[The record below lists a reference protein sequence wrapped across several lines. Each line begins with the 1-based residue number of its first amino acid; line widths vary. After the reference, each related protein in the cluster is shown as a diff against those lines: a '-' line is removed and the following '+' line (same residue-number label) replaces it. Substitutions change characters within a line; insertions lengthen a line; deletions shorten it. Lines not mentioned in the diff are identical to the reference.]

1 MIYTANYD
9 SPMGEILLASRGDV
23 LVGLWFTDQKYYL
36 GSLKEP
42 MEHKPDESVLHT
54 AQNWLDR
61 YFAGEKPNILELRLA
76 PEGSAF
82 RKAVWDILCQ
92 IPYGETMTYG
102 EISKQVA
109 SQFGKEH
116 MSAQAVGGAVGH
128 NPISVIIPCHRV
140 VGASGSLTGYA
151 GGIKRKIR
159 LLVHEGVDVDSFF
172 IPAKSTAP

>member
-9 SPMGEILLASRGDV
+9 SPMGEILLASKEGA
-23 LVGLWFTDQKYYL
+23 LIGLWFTDQKYFL

-42 MEHKPDESVLHT
+42 MEQKSDEPVLHDV
-54 AQNWLDR
+54 QNWLDR
-61 YFAGEKPNILELRLA
+61 YFAGEKPDISELHLA

-82 RKAVWDILCQ
+82 RSAIWDILCQ

-109 SQFGKEH
+109 AQFGKEH

-151 GGIKRKIR
+151 GGINRKIR
-159 LLVHEGVDVDSFF
+159 LLAHEGVNVNNFF
-172 IPAKSTAP
+172 VPTKSTAP

>member
-1 MIYTANYD
+1 MVYTVHYD
-9 SPMGEILLASRGDV
+9 SPMGKILLASRRNA
-23 LVGLWFTDQKYYL
+23 LIGLWFTDQKYFL

-42 MEHKPDESVLHT
+42 MEQNAEEPVLRA
-54 AQNWLDR
+54 AQSWLDR
-61 YFAGEKPNILELRLA
+61 YFAGKRPEISELRLA

-92 IPYGETMTYG
+92 IPYGKTMTYG

-109 SQFGKEH
+109 AQCGREC

-151 GGIKRKIR
+151 GGIHKKIK
-159 LLVHEGVDVDSFF
+159 LLAHEGVDVHNFF
-172 IPAKSTAP
+172 VPARSTAP